1 MGRLELQKYIFFMRQ
16 HIQHIN
22 IVTDGVFKCI
32 HFGECFKKAQFSL
45 TTNAVSV
52 WTESVH
58 TA

>member
-22 IVTDGVFKCI
+22 IVFKCI